1 MKNYRAVI
9 FDLDGTLANT
19 MPDLSTAM
27 NEMLTLNSL
36 PNRNIDQLLAA
47 INHGAREFVRR
58 SLPLEY
64 QDNDTFIDARLSEY
78 NESYSRCYAD
88 NTVLYDGVAE
98 AVYHLKE
105 QGMKLAVLSN
115 KPDNYTKALISKL
128 FRENTFDYVLGQSAL
143 PTKPDPTSA
152 YFICGNLD
160 TRPSETIFVGDSHVD
175 MKTAINAKML
185 PAGVSWGYR
194 NADFLIENGAQ
205 IILKSGLDLKNLAD
219 L

>member
-1 MKNYRAVI
+1 MKNYKAVI
-9 FDLDGTLANT
+9 FDFDGTLANT
-19 MPDLSTAM
+19 IPDLSTAM

-36 PNRNIDQLLAA
+36 PNRNIDQLLLA
-47 INHGAREFVRR
+47 INYGAREFVRR
-58 SLPLEY
+58 SLPEEY
-64 QDNDTFIDARLSEY
+64 QDNDAFIDARLIEY
-78 NESYSRCYAD
+78 NESYSRHYSE
-88 NTVLYDGVAE
+88 NTALYDGVAE

-128 FRENTFDYVLGQSAL
+128 FRNDTFDYVLGQSAL

-160 TRPSETIFVGDSHVD
+160 VRPSETIFVGDSHVD

-185 PAGVSWGYR
+185 PVGVSWGYR
-194 NADFLIENGAQ
+194 SADFLVENGAK
-205 IILKSGLDLKNLAD
+205 ITIKSGCDLKNLAD